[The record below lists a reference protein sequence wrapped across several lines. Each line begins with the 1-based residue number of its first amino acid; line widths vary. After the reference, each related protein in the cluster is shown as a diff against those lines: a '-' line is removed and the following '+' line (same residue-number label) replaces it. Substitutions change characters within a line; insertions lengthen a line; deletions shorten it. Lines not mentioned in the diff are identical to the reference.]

1 MFPKMS
7 RRARHVLSAVV
18 CVAVLGGCAS
28 TEKPPQV
35 SDASG
40 SDFTPPPRLDVPD
53 ENDDAPKSP
62 LLPSAFFAD
71 GAEAFVSW
79 RCTPAQDLISASP
92 GDHLRLWSAQGYY
105 GLERSVVAEGKRY
118 RKGTLTFAQ
127 QGDEAHV
134 ESDNGQLA
142 CQQDARRDAI
152 TRADAPNAIFKGQGN
167 EPGWTLELDR
177 ETPQL
182 RLVTQYGEQK
192 RTLDYRVTRLDNG
205 HQAAMT
211 LEAGDADAPVIVELK
226 ARACFDSMSGKPYPV
241 QVRVEEAGRTWVG
254 CGQGVERTR

>member
-1 MFPKMS
+1 MLPRMS
-7 RRARHVLSAVV
+7 RRARHVLSGMV

-28 TEKPPQV
+28 SDGPPQV
-35 SDASG
+35 RDASG
-40 SDFTPPPRLDVPD
+40 SGFTPPPQLDSPD

-79 RCTPAQDLISASP
+79 RCTPAQDLISVAP
-92 GDHLRLWSAQGYY
+92 GNSLRLWSAQGYY
-105 GLERSVVAEGKRY
+105 ALERSVVADGKRY

-142 CQQDARRDAI
+142 CQQDARRESI
-152 TRADAPNAIFKGQGN
+152 TRDDAPDVIFKGQGN

-177 ETPQL
+177 EAPQL
-182 RLVTQYGEQK
+182 TLMTQYGEEK
-192 RTLDYRVTRLDNG
+192 RTLDYRVTQLDNG

-211 LEAGDADAPVIVELK
+211 LESGDADAPVTVELK

-254 CGQGVERTR
+254 CGQGIERTR